1 LKKSQTLHTS
11 SFKEDKKQLIL
22 SKEKVHENGIKISP
36 SILPTYSPDGSKSAN
51 KIKESNIS
59 FHS

>member
-22 SKEKVHENGIKISP
+22 SKEKGENGIKISP